1 MTWPQNQ
8 GLKSHQSQVTLESP
22 PRAQETVCKLCT
34 LFSTEKPCSWS
45 LFSQSI
51 FWVRFVV
58 QCDIQNP
65 AVQLLWEP
73 EQSQILTF
81 LLGKLSPSWTQLLH
95 SRGPTQSSNTSL
107 EPSCN
112 NFAGETLPCSG
123 TVVTL
128 YTRIGD
134 LSLEQSRKQLRLQ
147 WLCRLPWLP
156 TARKPLHLRRNAY
169 RYTMTWVCSSKT
181 LFKKQSR
188 QLDLTPHTVISNIW
202 SKWSEN
208 KHSLYNTFSI
218 FWSRVE
224 IY

>member
-45 LFSQSI
+45 LPSQSI

-95 SRGPTQSSNTSL
+95 SRGSNTQSSNTSL

-112 NFAGETLPCSG
+112 TLLGKPSPAVAQLLHSTPALG
-123 TVVTL
+123 TFHWNRAVSSYAYSDFVVFP
-128 YTRIGD
+128 G
-134 LSLEQSRKQLRLQ
+134 S
-147 WLCRLPWLP
+147 WLP
-156 TARKPLHLRRNAY
+156 G
-169 RYTMTWVCSSKT
+169 
-181 LFKKQSR
+181 
-188 QLDLTPHTVISNIW
+188 
-202 SKWSEN
+202 
-208 KHSLYNTFSI
+208 SLYIWDAMLTDTLWHGCVPVKPYLKNRAGS
-218 FWSRVE
+218 
-224 IY
+224 